1 MLFSDNEDLLN
12 DEDDPFAKSDTR
24 MCFKAPVIVRLKEDA
39 PEVTILENEQLLV
52 DEDDNLLIENFSD

>member
-1 MLFSDNEDLLN
+1 
-12 DEDDPFAKSDTR
+12 